1 MNEER
6 KQFMKTCKPVLRV
19 LAVVLAFACIAIAA
33 DARKLHLNFRTV
45 QIKNAQS
52 THVYGVNNA
61 GVMVGR
67 YVDSAG
73 VSHGFIKVGEKVR
86 TLDDPNW
93 SGTYNECEA
102 INSHNVIVGDYINSS
117 NISTS
122 YIYQKGKQGW
132 YFRDIGP
139 PNSQT
144 AGINDSGV
152 VTGAYVDSHGHQYG
166 YVWHRNTWTRLD
178 KHGAVWTYAV
188 GINNKGLITVQWG
201 DKAGNAES
209 SLYNLNTKRYIAT
222 INVPGA
228 LNTYAHG
235 IDSAGDVVFNWD
247 DSTTGLPPH
256 GALCT
261 NCWSKTSRK
270 YYKFDDPKGTA
281 GTTANGI
288 NDHGLIVGV
297 YLTNGGAGFEGFK
310 ATYHFGP

>member
-1 MNEER
+1 
-6 KQFMKTCKPVLRV
+6 MKTCKPVLRV
-19 LAVVLAFACIAIAA
+19 LAAVLAFACIAIAA
-33 DARKLHLNFRTV
+33 DAPKLEIKFATV
-45 QIKNAQS
+45 KKKGAQS

-67 YVDSAG
+67 YVNSAG
-73 VSHGFIKVGEKVR
+73 TVSHGFKLEGQQWT
-86 TLDDPNW
+86 TLDDPKG
-93 SGTYNECEA
+93 STFNECEA
-102 INSHNVIVGDYINSS
+102 INSQGVIVGDYKDSS
-117 NISTS
+117 GISTS
-122 YIYQKGKQGW
+122 YIYNEHHNGK
-132 YFRDIGP
+132 FRDIGP
-139 PNSQT
+139 ANSAT

-178 KHGAVWTYAV
+178 KPGAVWTYAV

-261 NCWSKTSRK
+261 NCASNSRT

-281 GTTANGI
+281 GTTGNGI
-288 NDHGLIVGV
+288 NDHRLIVGV

-310 ATYHFGP
+310 ATYHLEP